1 MQRSAIPLFST
12 LPPDWTQPSFPMVA
26 TIWTEQ
32 GQGQGQGGN
41 QSSGF
46 KTTEQIET
54 VDM

>member
-1 MQRSAIPLFST
+1 
-12 LPPDWTQPSFPMVA
+12 MVA

-32 GQGQGQGGN
+32 VQGQGGN

-46 KTTEQIET
+46 KTAEQIET